1 MSESRVTA
9 KQTLAYQVN
18 ERRIQRGKE
27 PLTIAH
33 IQRAIRL
40 IAGPRPKGRNPV
52 FRNHGTYL
60 YRQLA
65 GTLQRVY
72 TRAPRGRK

>member
-1 MSESRVTA
+1 M
-9 KQTLAYQVN
+9 TLAEQVN
-18 ERRIQRGKE
+18 ARRMARGKE
-27 PLTIAH
+27 PLPIAH

-40 IAGPRPKGRNPV
+40 IAGPRPKGRNPA

-72 TRAPRGRK
+72 TRAPRGRQ

>member
-1 MSESRVTA
+1 M
-9 KQTLAYQVN
+9 TLAEQIN
-18 ERRIQRGKE
+18 ERRIARGKE
-27 PLTIAH
+27 PLRIAH

-40 IAGPRPKGRNPV
+40 VAGPRPKMRNPV

-65 GTLQRVY
+65 GTLTRIY